1 MKQPSRAMTWVT
13 TLCPLS
19 DPEPASHLVA
29 FLLGLQATSVTSQ
42 ASGCMGPSEAGAN
55 RGLGLVMVQYVFW
68 FDMASYG
75 DQQGSVG
82 CLWPGALAVDEVGAR
97 HAEKAWQNAWQAI

>member
-13 TLCPLS
+13 TLCLLS

-29 FLLGLQATSVTSQ
+29 FLIGLQATSVTSQ

-55 RGLGLVMVQYVFW
+55 RGLGMVMVQNVF
-68 FDMASYG
+68 AAIIS
-75 DQQGSVG
+75 SV
-82 CLWPGALAVDEVGAR
+82 LW
-97 HAEKAWQNAWQAI
+97 

>member
-29 FLLGLQATSVTSQ
+29 FLIGLQATSVTSQ
-42 ASGCMGPSEAGAN
+42 PQAAW
-55 RGLGLVMVQYVFW
+55 VQAKLEPTEDW
-68 FDMASYG
+68 D
-75 DQQGSVG
+75 
-82 CLWPGALAVDEVGAR
+82 W
-97 HAEKAWQNAWQAI
+97 

>member
-13 TLCPLS
+13 TLCQLS

-29 FLLGLQATSVTSQ
+29 FLIGLQATSVTSQ

-55 RGLGLVMVQYVFW
+55 RGLGMVMVQNVF
-68 FDMASYG
+68 ASIISSGDHELCWPSFSIFSTFLMLFLVVVCYG
-75 DQQGSVG
+75 ESMM
-82 CLWPGALAVDEVGAR
+82 
-97 HAEKAWQNAWQAI
+97 

>member
-29 FLLGLQATSVTSQ
+29 FLIGLQATSVTSQ

-55 RGLGLVMVQYVFW
+55 RGLGLVMVQYVFCINN
-68 FDMASYG
+68 F
-75 DQQGSVG
+75 V
-82 CLWPGALAVDEVGAR
+82 CLW
-97 HAEKAWQNAWQAI
+97 